1 MSEFD
6 PPTYSCVGSN
16 DGIASWRIMQYRLQ
30 ELSALGIP
38 TEFHVY
44 EGLGHGFGIGTGS
57 VADGWIN
64 DAIDFWKKNM
74 KQESSSG
81 IPPIYAD

>member
-1 MSEFD
+1 M
-6 PPTYSCVGSN
+6 
-16 DGIASWRIMQYRLQ
+16 GIRLQ

-74 KQESSSG
+74 EQESSSG